1 MDLKS
6 LLSKDANKKEYF
18 WSLVIEPNWIQAGI
32 WTITDGKA
40 EVVATSP
47 PSAWESDEEL
57 VSSADTALST
67 IVSNLPEDAD
77 EPSKTVF
84 GVSSNWVKD
93 GEIKKE
99 FLAKLKK
106 LCSELSLQ
114 PTGFVTLPEA
124 ISHFVK
130 TEEGSPLSAV
140 LVGITNENLEV
151 SVFRLGRL
159 VGTSHVA
166 RSVSVF
172 DDVIEGLTRFASDDN
187 LPSRFILYD
196 GKEGE
201 LEDARQ
207 SLLSSQWD
215 ELEKIKFLHTPKVE
229 LFNPEKKVIAVSL
242 GGASEMGG
250 VTGVAGEEEEETKQE
265 DLNKEEVENVQVP
278 TSGISAQDVGF
289 VVGEDIKDAKV
300 TPNEEGPQE
309 KREDVVHAQPQ
320 PDSQQV
326 SQESH
331 PQSFKMGGI
340 TNFFSKL
347 KISVTAFFA
356 GKKLP
361 EAGSRTFLFGGIFF
375 VVVLVGLFLAWW
387 FLPKATVTIYVS
399 PKKLDEKVSFTVD
412 SSASSVDFGKK
423 TLPGKTIKTS
433 VSGDKTKSTSGTKT
447 VGEKAKGTVEI
458 RNGTSS
464 PIRFSAGT
472 TIASSNLEFTLDNSA
487 SVSAALSPGSPGTAT
502 VDVTASDIG
511 AEYNLGKD
519 ETFSVSN
526 YPKAEVDAVAQN
538 DFSGGSS
545 REISA
550 VSESDQKT
558 LLDDLTA
565 ELKDKAKSDLISK
578 VGADETLID
587 GSLVA
592 TPSAKQFSNKVG
604 DEADT
609 LKLSLDLDVDGVVV
623 KKQDLF
629 DLANEILKGSI
640 PQGFVLR
647 QSQMTTDLTLS
658 SSKNGKY
665 QLDGSIGANLLPEIN
680 TVDIAN
686 NIKGKYPDV
695 AENYLMTIPSFARA
709 VIKRSPPLPGKL
721 GSLPRLASH
730 ITVEV
735 QAEK

>member
-412 SSASSVDFGKK
+412 SSASSVDFVKK
-423 TLPGKTIKTS
+423 TLPGKTIKTF

-447 VGEKAKGTVEI
+447 VGERAKGTVEI

>member
-6 LLSKDANKKEYF
+6 FLSKDAGKKEYF

-32 WTITDGKA
+32 WTITNGKA

-47 PSAWESDEEL
+47 PSAWETDEEL
-57 VSSADTALST
+57 VSSADTALSS
-67 IVSNLPEDAD
+67 IVSNLHEDAD
-77 EPSKTVF
+77 EPNKTVF
-84 GVSSNWVKD
+84 GVSSTWVAD

-140 LVGITNENLEV
+140 LVGITNENLEI

-207 SLLSSQWD
+207 SLLSSRWD

-250 VTGVAGEEEEETKQE
+250 VTAMTSDEEETKQE
-265 DLNKEEVENVQVP
+265 DLKKEEVENVQTP
-278 TSGISAQDVGF
+278 TNEVSAQDVGF

-300 TPNEEGPQE
+300 APEETPSQE
-309 KREDVVHAQPQ
+309 KREDVVHSQPQ
-320 PDSQQV
+320 PTGGEVPQQT
-326 SQESH
+326 QH
-331 PQSFKMGGI
+331 RPSFNMGGI
-340 TNFFSKL
+340 ANFFNKL

-356 GKKLP
+356 GKKMP
-361 EAGSRTFLFGGIFF
+361 EAGSKTFLFGGIFF

-387 FLPKATVTIYVS
+387 FLPRATVTIYVS
-399 PKKLDEKVSFTVD
+399 PKNLDEKVSLTVD
-412 SSASSVDFGKK
+412 SNTSSIDFGSK
-423 TLPGKTIKTS
+423 TLPGKTISTS

-447 VGEKAKGTVEI
+447 VGESAKGTVQI

-464 PIRFSAGT
+464 PIRFNAGT
-472 TIASSNLEFTLDNSA
+472 SIVSGNLSFTLDSSA

-502 VDVTASDIG
+502 VDITAADIG

-526 YPKAEVDAVAQN
+526 YPKAEVDAVAQS

-550 VSESDQKT
+550 VSESDQQT

-565 ELKDKAKSDLISK
+565 ELKDKAKTDLMGK
-578 VGADETLID
+578 VADDETLID

-592 TPSAKQFSNKVG
+592 TPSAKKFSNKVG

-609 LKLSLDLDVDGVVV
+609 LKLSLDLNVDAVVV

-647 QSQMTTDLTLS
+647 PSQMTTNLTLS
-658 SSKNGKY
+658 SSNNGKY
-665 QLDGSIGANLLPEIN
+665 ELDGSIGANLLPEIN
-680 TVDIAN
+680 TVDVAN
-686 NIKGKYPDV
+686 NIKGKYQDV

-709 VIKRSPPLPGKL
+709 VIKKSPPLPGKL

-730 ITVEV
+730 ISVEV